1 MKIIELYAENL
12 KRLKV
17 IQIKPDTGLVEITG
31 KNGQGKTSVLDAI
44 WWALGGT
51 ENIQSSPIR
60 TGESHASVTVDLG
73 DMKVE
78 RKFIAQDDG
87 TYTTSLKLTTPDGAR
102 YDKPQ
107 SRLDDLLGRFTFDP
121 LAFLRLN
128 PVDQVRSLQGLVAS
142 FDFAAADKYNKIDLE
157 ERRDWNRTAKTAR
170 EVESTLRGQLPEV
183 IPEPVDVS
191 KAMNDLIEAQ
201 RHNNKVEETARLLT
215 IAKNNRD
222 DAERRVA
229 TLKQQI
235 EAAEEVLTFAT
246 NSVTEIEE
254 TVTERVDTSP
264 LQEKIAGAQQ
274 VNAMVTK
281 AAEAERQDG
290 VAKHAESMSAQLTAK
305 VEARKAAA
313 IAAIKEA
320 QIPVEGLAIVDDRVT
335 LDGIPFEQV
344 SDAMQLRAS
353 VALAIAMNPKLRVLR
368 VRDGSLLDDDALEIM
383 RQMCADQ
390 DYQIWIER
398 VDSSGEIGIVME
410 DGAIKGQVIEPTP
423 EPEKAP
429 KKEAK
434 EKPAEPVGEPVD
446 DDAPKRPSAAER
458 LAAARAQT
466 SMKLE

>member
-17 IQIKPDTGLVEITG
+17 IQIKPETGLVEITG

-60 TGESHASVTVDLG
+60 TGESHASVVVDLG

-107 SRLDDLLGRFTFDP
+107 SRIDDLLGRFTFDP
-121 LAFLRLN
+121 LAFLRQR
-128 PVDQVRSLQGLVAS
+128 PDEQVRSLQGLVTS
-142 FDFAAADKYNKIDLE
+142 FDFAAADRYNKADLE
-157 ERRDWNRTAKTAR
+157 ERRERNRTAKSAR
-170 EVESTLRGQLPEV
+170 EVESSLRGQLPEV
-183 IPEPVDVS
+183 IPEAVDVS

-215 IAKNNRD
+215 IARNNRD
-222 DAERRVA
+222 AADQRVA
-229 TLKQQI
+229 TLKQQL
-235 EAAEEVLTFAT
+235 EAAQEALDFSEKTIR
-246 NSVTEIEE
+246 EIEE
-254 TVTERVDTSP
+254 TVIDRVDTTP
-264 LQEKIAGAQQ
+264 LQEKIAGAQA
-274 VNAMVTK
+274 VNAMVAK
-281 AAEAERQDG
+281 AAEADRQAG
-290 VAKHAESMSAQLTAK
+290 IAAYAEAQSADLTDK

-320 QIPVEGLAIVDDRVT
+320 KIPVEGLAIVDDRVT
-335 LDGIPFEQV
+335 LEGIPFEQV

-368 VRDGSLLDDDALEIM
+368 VRDGSLLDEDALEIM

-434 EKPAEPVGEPVD
+434 EKAAAPVGEPVD
-446 DDAPKRPSAAER
+446 DGAPKKPSAAER